1 MGTPARDMALAKVA
15 IVAARTDSTR
25 AGQIAFAVTGRP
37 RQASGQG
44 AWEREAAPPPSML
57 NDPNRAIYWKVRA
70 LTDIAIVVARADSD
84 HSVRLSDNAERFA
97 RTIAGQGTMRDTAA
111 ASTEATAAQTDPIQA
126 GQLLAEAEQWAR
138 AISTSD
144 LQSMALTSVKAA
156 GAQIDPDHAGQLL
169 AEAEQYAHAISG
181 TPARLGALGE
191 VALAAA
197 RTNPVQAEQV
207 IGSLPA
213 SAPERAEVAMAAA
226 LTDPACGERIA
237 AGSADR
243 YLQALVR
250 AVVAVR
256 TDPAD
261 AGPLLEQAVEAA
273 GDDPAHV
280 AEIAV
285 VVAAA
290 DPARAEQ
297 VASTIKAGAGM
308 TAGYWRAR
316 ALAGLAN
323 VCLGNGAR

>member
-1 MGTPARDMALAKVA
+1 
-15 IVAARTDSTR
+15 VAARTDSTR
-25 AGQIAFAVTGRP
+25 AGQIAFTVTGRP
-37 RQASGQG
+37 RQTPGQG
-44 AWEREAAPPPSML
+44 RWEREAPPPPSML
-57 NDPNRAIYWKVRA
+57 DDPNQAIYWKVRA
-70 LTDIAIVVARADSD
+70 LTEIAIVVARADSD
-84 HSVRLSDNAERFA
+84 RSVRLPDDAERFT
-97 RTIAGQGTMRDTAA
+97 RTIAEQGTLRGA
-111 ASTEATAAQTDPIQA
+111 ASASAEPAAAQTDPAQA
-126 GQLLAEAEQWAR
+126 GQLLTEAEQWAR
-138 AISTSD
+138 AISKSD

-156 GAQIDPDHAGQLL
+156 AAQIDPDHAGQLL
-169 AEAEQYAHAISG
+169 TEAEQYARAIGSAQ
-181 TPARLGALGE
+181 ARLETLGE

-213 SAPERAEVAMAAA
+213 NVPKRAEVAMVAA

-237 AGSADR
+237 ASSADS

-256 TDPAD
+256 ADPAN

-273 GDDPAHV
+273 GNDPAHV

-285 VVAAA
+285 VVAST

-297 VASTIKAGAGM
+297 VAGTIKAGAGM

-323 VCLGNGAR
+323 VCFGSGAR